1 MTYDD
6 ELEHVF
12 FPITEAD
19 RPPPTGPPPS
29 QEIVDAVWALVSE
42 NPRRLGEWARCY
54 DELRSQ
60 GIPAT
65 RDQIR
70 LAFLV

>member
-6 ELEHVF
+6 ELAHDF
-12 FPITEAD
+12 IPITEAD
-19 RPPPTGPPPS
+19 RPAPTGPPPS
-29 QEIVDAVWALVSE
+29 QKIVDAVWALVADK
-42 NPRRLGEWARCY
+42 PQRLGETGRLY

-60 GIPAT
+60 GLAAT

-70 LAFLV
+70 LALQT